1 MSDVKRHMGKT
12 DNIVLSSSICYN
24 ADTSCFTPV
33 VLFDMRSTSLGS
45 NLQIK
50 YEMKDDTRKT
60 KRMAL

>member
-1 MSDVKRHMGKT
+1 MNNEKRHMGKA

-33 VLFDMRSTSLGS
+33 VLFDMCSTSLGS
-45 NLQIK
+45 NIQVIYK
-50 YEMKDDTRKT
+50 VRDGSRKT